1 MQGRVT
7 KYFQDRGFG
16 FIHGGDGN
24 AYFIHHS
31 KLNGKYIDRGYYVF
45 FKSFRSDRSDYNA
58 KDVMVIETTER
69 KKNNGK
75 KHK

>member
-16 FIHGGDGN
+16 FIYGEDGN

-31 KLNGKYIDRGYYVF
+31 KLNGEYIDRGYYVF

-58 KDVMVIETTER
+58 KDVMVIEATER
-69 KKNNGK
+69 EKNNGK